1 MKVVSEGGLA
11 VVTGAAGGL
20 GSSFA
25 NKLAA
30 RGYQLLLVDRRRQPL
45 DELCEAITARHGVA
59 TEAWVAD
66 LCERDEVEKLAT
78 RLEQT
83 ADAEVLV
90 NNAGF
95 GSIEHFVDAGAKS
108 LLDMVDIHVAAPM
121 RLTRAMLPR
130 MMERNR
136 GSIINMASVGAFVQS
151 TGNVGYGS
159 TKSFLTFFSMTLAQ
173 ELRGTDIRVQA
184 LCPGFVRTAFHDATG
199 MKGFTTK
206 TIAGRLW
213 MTADEVVECSLRRL
227 NSKQVIVV
235 PGLGYSVFVRLARM
249 PLVQPLMR
257 WFTHVPRLPMVPVAV
272 VPAGAMEAAS
282 VTTSVVPSA
291 AISASTIT
299 LSNEPAPGAEVCA
312 VVSLT
317 PNLAAAIEIC
327 PEPNFAVAELA
338 ESMTAS

>member
-1 MKVVSEGGLA
+1 MKVALDDGLA

-30 RGYQLLLVDRRRQPL
+30 RGKRLLLVDRRQEPL
-45 DELCEAITARHGVA
+45 EELCESIRSRHGVSA
-59 TEAWVAD
+59 EPWVAD
-66 LCERDEVEKLAT
+66 LCQREEVEELAS

-83 ADAEVLV
+83 ADAEVLI

-95 GSIEHFVDAGAKS
+95 GSIEYFVDAEAKS
-108 LLDMVDIHVAAPM
+108 LLDMVDVHVAAPV
-121 RLTRAMLPR
+121 RLTRAVLPR

-136 GSIINMASVGAFVQS
+136 GAIVNLSSVSGFLQC

-173 ELRGTDIRVQA
+173 ELRGTNIRVQA
-184 LCPGFVRTAFHDATG
+184 LCPGFVRTAFHDSTG

-206 TIAGRLW
+206 TIATKLW

-227 NSKQVIVV
+227 NGKQVIVV
-235 PGLGYSVFVRLARM
+235 PGLGYSIFARFARM
-249 PLVQPLMR
+249 PMIQPFMR
-257 WFTHVPRLPMVPVAV
+257 WFTHVPRLPMAPAPGIPVA
-272 VPAGAMEAAS
+272 AMEA
-282 VTTSVVPSA
+282 
-291 AISASTIT
+291 
-299 LSNEPAPGAEVCA
+299 CA

-317 PNLAAAIEIC
+317 PNAVSAVEALPAQE
-327 PEPNFAVAELA
+327 FAVAELS
-338 ESMTAS
+338 EGVMAS